1 MPGFNAR
8 KSLPTALV
16 AGTFALGLFALA
28 QSPASL
34 ADGPRGVCDN
44 RDISTAIQS
53 LLGRPT
59 NSSGDSGECN
69 PQRYGTT
76 WSNTAALRQK
86 IREEFFTGRHA
97 QAVLD
102 RERCFG
108 AQGSMCGGMIVGL
121 GEDARVG
128 RRTNPDGTYRIW
140 VSVGSINHD
149 NCCLANPNGKMCGGN
164 PDASN
169 INSNGNGKCVAEW
182 DKAWWNAMDGR
193 SWSATFDPRQVPNL
207 ELVTNP
213 RRAYAQDGTALVPF
227 ETVATRNLK
236 APAGQALDVG
246 DEEFCTSGR
255 AEQKSFGPKR
265 WIECK

>member
-1 MPGFNAR
+1 MLRFDLR
-8 KSLPTALV
+8 KSVPAAVV
-16 AGTFALGLFALA
+16 AGALGLGLFVLA

-44 RDISTAIQS
+44 RDISAGILA

-59 NSSGDSGECN
+59 GSSGDSGECN

-76 WSNTAALRQK
+76 WPNTTVLRQK

-97 QAVLD
+97 QDILA

-108 AQGSMCGGMIVGL
+108 AQGPMCSGMIVGI
-121 GEDARVG
+121 GEGARVG
-128 RRTNPDGTYRIW
+128 RTVNGDGTFQIW
-140 VSVGSINHD
+140 ASVGSINHD
-149 NCCLANPNGKMCGGN
+149 NCCLPNPNGKMCGGN
-164 PDASN
+164 AAASSLTN
-169 INSNGNGKCVAEW
+169 NGNGKCVAEW

-193 SWSATFDPRQVPNL
+193 SWSTTFDPRQVPNL

-227 ETVATRNLK
+227 ETVATRRLK
-236 APAGQALDVG
+236 APKGQALDVG
-246 DEEFCTSGR
+246 DAEFCANGR
-255 AEQKSFGPKR
+255 AIQRGNPFKR
-265 WIECK
+265 WIECE